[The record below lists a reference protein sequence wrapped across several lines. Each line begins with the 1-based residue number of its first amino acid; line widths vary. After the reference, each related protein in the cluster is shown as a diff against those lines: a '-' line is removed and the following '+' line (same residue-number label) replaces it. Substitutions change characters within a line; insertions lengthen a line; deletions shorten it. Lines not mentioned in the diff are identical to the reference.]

1 MLKSVS
7 RNMGGGYRI
16 QSYFPS
22 TIPGNAI
29 ASSHL
34 LPLYNSTPSSSQ
46 RYSYKPS
53 SESENSVEY
62 FRWPR
67 AAVHSLIPLYK
78 ERQLK
83 NHYSDWQR
91 FLNCGH
97 LTGRVAQTLGRRGL
111 MWSNHGQKSLL
122 VAVQSVKG
130 GVKGHI
136 CFTKQFL
143 LKVGWEILGWRLLK
157 FWFFYVGSLLCA
169 LILFWNFNQNLVM
182 TDLSTVCSI

>member
-1 MLKSVS
+1 MCSDEGSTHVPFQKNAVVYFFYKSLMLKSVS

-22 TIPGNAI
+22 TVPGNAI

-34 LPLYNSTPSSSQ
+34 LPLYSSTPSSSQ

-67 AAVHSLIPLYK
+67 AAVHSLISLHK

-83 NHYSDWQR
+83 KPLFR
-91 FLNCGH
+91 LPKV
-97 LTGRVAQTLGRRGL
+97 LKL
-111 MWSNHGQKSLL
+111 WS
-122 VAVQSVKG
+122 
-130 GVKGHI
+130 
-136 CFTKQFL
+136 FD
-143 LKVGWEILGWRLLK
+143 R
-157 FWFFYVGSLLCA
+157 
-169 LILFWNFNQNLVM
+169 
-182 TDLSTVCSI
+182 TVCPNFR